1 MKTFISLAAV
11 MMVTFT
17 FGTAYAIDDQMPG
30 IGTEAVVH
38 SPYDWSATGQAAA
51 DQLAS
56 YTNDEMPVLSS
67 SSNDIGT
74 VLARE
79 DFGVHGTALADRA
92 RKGSAAGGTAKEDE
106 NTRIWDTIFNTS
118 RGRDLL

>member
-1 MKTFISLAAV
+1 MKMFISLAAA
-11 MMVTFT
+11 MMVAFT

-56 YTNDEMPVLSS
+56 YTNDEMPVLSFNN
-67 SSNDIGT
+67 NDIGT
-74 VLARE
+74 VLYHEA
-79 DFGVHGTALADRA
+79 FGVHETALADRGI
-92 RKGSAAGGTAKEDE
+92 KGSATGGMAKKDE
-106 NTRIWDTIFNTS
+106 NTGIWDNIFNTS